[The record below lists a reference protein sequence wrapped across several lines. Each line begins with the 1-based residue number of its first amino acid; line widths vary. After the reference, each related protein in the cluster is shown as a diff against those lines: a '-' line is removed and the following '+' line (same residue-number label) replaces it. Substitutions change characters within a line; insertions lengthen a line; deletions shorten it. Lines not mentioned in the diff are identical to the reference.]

1 MKVFV
6 IFLMFFF
13 LLSCGDNDKEM
24 EILPQYEYYN
34 CISNKDCKKGEYC
47 YEIKLQYGKYEDG
60 NKMAR
65 ECLDNCDFKVVGNDE
80 VNFVYFFDDNGFCI
94 KAYTRVK
101 ETK

>member
-13 LLSCGDNDKEM
+13 LLSCGDNDK
-24 EILPQYEYYN
+24 
-34 CISNKDCKKGEYC
+34 DCKKGEYC
-47 YEIKLQYGKYEDG
+47 YKIKLQYGKYEDG

-80 VNFVYFFDDNGFCI
+80 VNFVYFFDDNGFCT